1 MAQKGQKIYLMV
13 VSESPGMQKK
23 DWLSQM
29 PELRIIADLEPV
41 FIFDQPSVNIT
52 PEVWLKLAREIH
64 QRLDS
69 AGGFVILHGV
79 DNLLFTSSALSFL
92 LQNLTKP
99 IVFTG
104 TQFGSL
110 QSRRVEMR
118 ANLINASQT
127 THFNFTEVCL
137 MFGNRLL
144 RANQAR
150 QSLEKSLNVFTAP
163 LNAVLGRI
171 DFSIRI
177 FDKLALNNK
186 GKTKLFDQLSDQVEI
201 IRITPVLNLKILAK
215 RLVDREGII
224 VNAKYYQ
231 ELPRDLMFLFEK
243 ITPDLPVVIWTNRIQ
258 ALPIA
263 PKNIILINNL
273 TWETTVTKFMWAVG
287 QTTNAQKVKEL
298 MLKDVAGEIIDN

>member
-1 MAQKGQKIYLMV
+1 
-13 VSESPGMQKK
+13 
-23 DWLSQM
+23 
-29 PELRIIADLEPV
+29 
-41 FIFDQPSVNIT
+41 
-52 PEVWLKLAREIH
+52 
-64 QRLDS
+64 
-69 AGGFVILHGV
+69 
-79 DNLLFTSSALSFL
+79 
-92 LQNLTKP
+92 
-99 IVFTG
+99 
-104 TQFGSL
+104 
-110 QSRRVEMR
+110 MR

-287 QTTNAQKVKEL
+287 QSTNAQKVKEL
-298 MLKDVAGEIIDN
+298 MLKDVAGEIIEN